1 MTISV
6 QNSSDDSHLAAS
18 IEPAITV
25 SMVGTNSKAIISV
38 QNSSDDSHLAASI
51 EPATTASMVG
61 TNSKAV
67 MCMSDVQTSS
77 RSHIGLGACTWGLV
91 RGGSAHFAAFVQEY
105 SLEQYSGRIPC
116 SWDRYSWPGGRVSK
130 QRPYSVREFRQHAS
144 KRAKTD
150 SRCKGIGPLAETNS
164 SF

>member
-25 SMVGTNSKAIISV
+25 SMVGTNSKAVISV

-51 EPATTASMVG
+51 EPVTTASMVG

-67 MCMSDVQTSS
+67 SCISDVQISS
-77 RSHIGLGACTWGLV
+77 RSHICLGRAPGVWCVVAVHTLLHLCQNTRWSNIRGEYPARGIDIRGLGPCLKAASLLCTRIQTACLK
-91 RGGSAHFAAFVQEY
+91 AAVF
-105 SLEQYSGRIPC
+105 SDLLHPN
-116 SWDRYSWPGGRVSK
+116 
-130 QRPYSVREFRQHAS
+130 A
-144 KRAKTD
+144 
-150 SRCKGIGPLAETNS
+150 CKN
-164 SF
+164 

>member
-1 MTISV
+1 MT
-6 QNSSDDSHLAAS
+6 
-18 IEPAITV
+18 
-25 SMVGTNSKAIISV
+25 ISV

-77 RSHIGLGACTWGLV
+77 RSHFCLSARTWGLV

-105 SLEQYSGRIPC
+105 SLEQYSIAKQYVRMRSGIPC
-116 SWDRYSWPGGRVSK
+116 PAAFLLCALLRHMRLLTHISHTSILRRDVDPQPFWPNLPKAHWPGIYFSH
-130 QRPYSVREFRQHAS
+130 E
-144 KRAKTD
+144 
-150 SRCKGIGPLAETNS
+150 LEAETRTALV
-164 SF
+164 